1 MVVRPHWDYPAP
13 FPGDDT
19 AGLGEGGSAYV
30 HLASAVGVA
39 WLVEVVVVVVEVV
52 LAAVVVVALMMAE
65 ERADVQATDAGLRRA
80 LCLLKNAQ
88 REGESRILREHE

>member
-1 MVVRPHWDYPAP
+1 MHIRVVVLPHWDYPAP

-39 WLVEVVVVVVEVV
+39 WLAEVVVVVVAVV
-52 LAAVVVVALMMAE
+52 LAAAAVALMMAE
-65 ERADVQATDAGLRRA
+65 ERADV
-80 LCLLKNAQ
+80 
-88 REGESRILREHE
+88 